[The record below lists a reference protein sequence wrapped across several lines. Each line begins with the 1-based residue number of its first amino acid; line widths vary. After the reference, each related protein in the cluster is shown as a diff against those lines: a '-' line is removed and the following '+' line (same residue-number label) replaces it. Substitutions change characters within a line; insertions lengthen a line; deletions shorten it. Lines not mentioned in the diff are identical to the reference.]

1 MTALTAAERTKRAR
15 KAADASVRSRR
26 RNVKERDA
34 LLWLAYCWLEQEPL
48 TLEDAC
54 KAIAFLSDE
63 PAVPEKSKWLTNPQG
78 VNKPTRECSPYAF
91 LARAT
96 GLTKQAA
103 WAIIQKYRNAQLTH
117 KNRE

>member
-15 KAADASVRSRR
+15 KAAKASVRSRQ

-48 TLEDAC
+48 ALEDAC

-78 VNKPTRECSPYAF
+78 VNKPTRECSPYTF

-96 GLTKQAA
+96 GLTKQSVWTIVNKHRSAH
-103 WAIIQKYRNAQLTH
+103 LTR
-117 KNRE
+117 KP